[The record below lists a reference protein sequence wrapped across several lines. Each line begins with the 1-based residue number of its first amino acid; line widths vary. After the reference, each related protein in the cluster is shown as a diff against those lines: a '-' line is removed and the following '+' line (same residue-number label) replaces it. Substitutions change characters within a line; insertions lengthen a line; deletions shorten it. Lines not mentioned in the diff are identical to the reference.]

1 MAFPIPTQ
9 TFNALEHARNK
20 AIGSNQFTDGVLTQ
34 FKSTFEEFWGVSGS
48 DESVPV
54 KDANGDPVLDGDGNP
69 TTETVFVGKGSRYS
83 LAEMQS
89 IIDAL
94 GAGLMEIMT
103 QAAAFTQFLNAAY
116 PGVLPARYQQAGFDY
131 TLSQSGV
138 VLTGVNSAWAEP
150 V

>member
-20 AIGSNQFTDGVLTQ
+20 AIGSNQFTDGVWTQ

-48 DESVPV
+48 EE
-54 KDANGDPVLDGDGNP
+54 NNI
-69 TTETVFVGKGSRYS
+69 FIGKGSRYS

-131 TLSQSGV
+131 TIEPTGV
-138 VLTGVNSAWAEP
+138 VLTGVNAAWAAT
-150 V
+150 

>member
-1 MAFPIPTQ
+1 MAYPIPAQ

-54 KDANGDPVLDGDGNP
+54 KDADGNPVLDSEGNA

-89 IIDAL
+89 VIDAL

-103 QAAAFTQFLNAAY
+103 QAAAFTQFLNTAY

-131 TLSQSGV
+131 TIEPTGV
-138 VLTGVNSAWAEP
+138 VLTGVNAAWAAT
-150 V
+150 